1 MGNTN
6 VHYHDCGDNFRSV
19 YVKTP
24 NFNAL
29 KCADFCILVILQKVG
44 KITKL
49 IALDC
54 ADTRARLSSFKFRAP
69 YIKYHTSCT
78 P

>member
-1 MGNTN
+1 M
-6 VHYHDCGDNFRSV
+6 HYHDCGDNFRSV

-29 KCADFCILVILQKVG
+29 KCADFLISVILQKVQ
-44 KITKL
+44 KIMKL
-49 IALDC
+49 KALDC
-54 ADTRARLSSFKFRAP
+54 VGTRARLPSFKFRAP